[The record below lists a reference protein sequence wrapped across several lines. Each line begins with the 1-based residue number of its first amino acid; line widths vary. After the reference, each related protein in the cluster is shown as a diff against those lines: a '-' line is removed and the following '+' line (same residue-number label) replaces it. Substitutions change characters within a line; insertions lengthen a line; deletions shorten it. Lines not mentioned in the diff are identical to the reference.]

1 MNKKKEKEIR
11 SDFLDT
17 STNYKKIQQLTGLIA
32 AGGIAFIAID
42 IFFIDFDYTK
52 KLIMFL
58 TLGFLF
64 IFTLAYYLI
73 PSIYMKKSLSFLPDL
88 FYNAGF
94 FIVMINYGARGERV
108 IILIL
113 LFLTISIF
121 TKPTWLFI
129 LSVFEALTSI
139 TLFYIIASEITQAA
153 SIVSIFFYIMGI
165 ISLIIVLKSFARETV
180 FLRNNQERLAKLA
193 NDFEI
198 QKNEILNLIDNIPNG
213 LISVD
218 KNQKISIV
226 NKTAALFFGESEE
239 SDHLIGKELNEVM
252 PVVSNEAQILL
263 VDEVLK
269 TGKQSSYSDLKL
281 VTTKGMYRISASA
294 TPVFDKTNR
303 QLGAIIT
310 FKDITAEKSL
320 DEQRAEFNSIASHEL
335 RTPLAVIEGFT
346 FNLLMN
352 KKLKYDET
360 TKGYI
365 VQIDSAV
372 KSLIRLTNDI
382 LTVTKADNN
391 QIKVAFE
398 KTDLEKIIKEVSQD
412 FSAKAKAKNLKLHT
426 EIKERLPEALT
437 DQGKFREIMTNL
449 TENAIKF
456 TEKGSITITAAES
469 QKGIITIK
477 VVDTGEGISE
487 ADQKRIFNRFYR
499 VNDFRTQKAGGTGL
513 GLYISRTLVTALG
526 GKIGVESKKGEGS
539 TFWFTIPVTIQKKV
553 KRKESEKQLDSF
565 IENL

>member
-1 MNKKKEKEIR
+1 MKKESEKKSGI
-11 SDFLDT
+11 DAFDT
-17 STNYKKIQQLTGLIA
+17 ATNYKKIQQVTGVIA
-32 AGGIAFIAID
+32 FGGIAFLGID
-42 IFFIDFDYTK
+42 TLFTNLDPANKSIVWVVLSSLLLFTIIYFSIPFF
-52 KLIMFL
+52 
-58 TLGFLF
+58 
-64 IFTLAYYLI
+64 
-73 PSIYMKKSLSFLPDL
+73 YMKKALSFIPDIV
-88 FYNAGF
+88 YNAGF
-94 FIVMINYGARGERV
+94 FLVMLNFGYRGER
-108 IILIL
+108 LIVL
-113 LFLTISIF
+113 LLIFLSISIF

-129 LSVFEALTSI
+129 LSLFETLTAI
-139 TLFYIIASEITQAA
+139 ILFYFTVPGITDSSTITA
-153 SIVSIFFYIMGI
+153 IFFYIVGI
-165 ISLIIVLKSFARETV
+165 IALISILKAFARETV
-180 FLRNNQERLAKLA
+180 FLRNNQEHLVKMA
-193 NDFEI
+193 NEFEI

-226 NKTAALFFGESEE
+226 NRTAAAFFYEENEINKLF
-239 SDHLIGKELNEVM
+239 GKNINEVM
-252 PVVSNEAQILL
+252 PVVSNDAQVLL

-269 TGKQSSYSDLKL
+269 TGKQLSFNDLKL
-281 VTTKGMYRISASA
+281 VTPKGMFRISASA
-294 TPVFDKTNR
+294 TPIFDKSNS
-303 QLGAIIT
+303 QLGAIVT

-352 KKLKYDET
+352 KKLKYDST

-365 VQIDSAV
+365 VQIDNAV

-391 QIKVAFE
+391 QIKVALE
-398 KTDLEKIIKEVSQD
+398 KTDIKKIIKEVAQD
-412 FSAKAKAKNLKLHT
+412 LTPRAKNKKLKITT
-426 EIKERLPEALT
+426 EIDSKLPEVLT
-437 DQGKFREIMTNL
+437 DQAKFREVMINL

-456 TEKGSITITAAES
+456 TDKGSITIFANES
-469 QKGIITIK
+469 QKGIVKIK
-477 VVDTGEGISE
+477 VIDTGEGISE
-487 ADQKRIFNRFYR
+487 ADQKRLFNRFYR

-513 GLYISRTLVTALG
+513 GLYISRTFVTALG

-539 TFWFTIPVTIQKKV
+539 TFWFTIPVTLQKKT